1 MTYKVV
7 IIPQPIITPLPPAI
21 AYLTGAL
28 GVKNSGC
35 LFGISLPAIL
45 IHLRFIII
53 NPVSPLLLTIA
64 TLTSHLLVY
73 L

>member
-21 AYLTGAL
+21 AYLIGAL

-35 LFGISLPAIL
+35 LLGISLPVIL
-45 IHLRFIII
+45 IHLRFIV
-53 NPVSPLLLTIA
+53 NHLPVHLAYHHLTP
-64 TLTSHLLVY
+64 HV
-73 L
+73 